1 VTWDSA
7 LEVVDVVSAVESNK
21 LESFETTHCN
31 CEDPISDD
39 TPVNCLI
46 SDSKQSIVGCARGFV
61 HGLLVTRQL
70 VSGSCKVFYMLDRL
84 VGGRLW
90 KSDVT
95 HMDLRFGKGK
105 AGMVGRLGVFIID
118 IMAIVCL
125 CQADLTIR
133 ALGLLSNDRFRTD
146 RIRVH
151 FRSLEMTTLP
161 QNFVNRS
168 SNAA

>member
-1 VTWDSA
+1 

-31 CEDPISDD
+31 REDPISDD

-46 SDSKQSIVGCARGFV
+46 SDSNQSIVGCARWFV

-70 VSGSCKVFYMLDRL
+70 VSGSCKIFYMLDCL

-95 HMDLRFGKGK
+95 HIDLRFGKGE
-105 AGMVGRLGVFIID
+105 AGMVGRLGVLVID

-125 CQADLTIR
+125 C
-133 ALGLLSNDRFRTD
+133 
-146 RIRVH
+146 
-151 FRSLEMTTLP
+151 
-161 QNFVNRS
+161 
-168 SNAA
+168 

>member
-1 VTWDSA
+1 
-7 LEVVDVVSAVESNK
+7 
-21 LESFETTHCN
+21 
-31 CEDPISDD
+31 
-39 TPVNCLI
+39 
-46 SDSKQSIVGCARGFV
+46 
-61 HGLLVTRQL
+61 
-70 VSGSCKVFYMLDRL
+70 MLDRL